1 MKLMILVI
9 LHTIVRLCV
18 MKNLFEFLTKIS
30 NFKTP
35 FIIMNDGDRRLPHIL
50 SDTVMHC
57 LFWTGAYSFSV
68 III

>member
-1 MKLMILVI
+1 
-9 LHTIVRLCV
+9 
-18 MKNLFEFLTKIS
+18 MKNLLEFLTKIS

-35 FIIMNDGDRRLPHIL
+35 FIIVNDGDRRLPHIL

-57 LFWTGAYSFSV
+57 SFWTGAYSFSL